1 MGTFI
6 LKRKTF
12 GAINPGVFNIGG
24 RVSNAFKLRNE
35 VTTAKTALD
44 NALKVEGATKQ
55 GTEAWKA
62 AEEAKKSYDAASA
75 ASTAANKGVRNSVL
89 TYGAI
94 GGTAYGVGSYV
105 NNKYDTM
112 TGEKFENAN
121 FKKSDWGI

>member
-1 MGTFI
+1 MGIFV

-12 GAINPGVFNIGG
+12 GAINPGVWNIGG
-24 RVSNAFKLRNE
+24 RVSNAFKLNKE
-35 VTTAKTALD
+35 ASAAKTALD

-55 GTEAWKA
+55 GTDAWKA
-62 AEEAKKSYDAASA
+62 AEEAKKAYDTASA

-89 TYGAI
+89 TYGAV

-112 TGEKFENAN
+112 TGEKFENNN